1 MCLNFWSLFIV
12 TMMSHFRQKRSKPGN
27 EDLFTTMGQG
37 SAGEQV
43 SSGWGGGGERTYRNR
58 YLISD
63 LIRCCQ
69 ATNDEK
75 PDLKSFPYCNLREN
89 FMVDIWSQRLL
100 FFFPLKILRY
110 RAPLNPRRDGQATTT
125 SQSLIDSDT
134 HTYHEVVDKN
144 WMNNFLMLAS

>member
-27 EDLFTTMGQG
+27 EDLFTTMGQE

-43 SSGWGGGGERTYRNR
+43 SSGWGGGSVPTVTVTLFQTLFAVVKRRMMKNPTWSRF
-58 YLISD
+58 LI
-63 LIRCCQ
+63 
-69 ATNDEK
+69 ATSEK
-75 PDLKSFPYCNLREN
+75 ISWSIFEVNVYC
-89 FMVDIWSQRLL
+89 

-110 RAPLNPRRDGQATTT
+110 RAPLNPRRDGQAITT

-144 WMNNFLMLAS
+144 WMSNFWMLVS

>member
-1 MCLNFWSLFIV
+1 
-12 TMMSHFRQKRSKPGN
+12 MMSHFRQKRSKPGN
-27 EDLFTTMGQG
+27 EDLFTTLGQE

-43 SSGWGGGGERTYRNR
+43 SSGWGGGGGERTYRNR

-89 FMVDIWSQRLL
+89 FMVDI
-100 FFFPLKILRY
+100 
-110 RAPLNPRRDGQATTT
+110 
-125 SQSLIDSDT
+125 
-134 HTYHEVVDKN
+134 
-144 WMNNFLMLAS
+144 

>member
-1 MCLNFWSLFIV
+1 
-12 TMMSHFRQKRSKPGN
+12 MMSHFRQKRSKPGN

-43 SSGWGGGGERTYRNR
+43 SSGWGGGERTYRNR

-75 PDLKSFPYCNLREN
+75 PDLKSY
-89 FMVDIWSQRLL
+89 
-100 FFFPLKILRY
+100 
-110 RAPLNPRRDGQATTT
+110 PRRDGQAITT

-144 WMNNFLMLAS
+144 WMNNFWMLAS